1 MKRWRLLVLAFLAAF
16 CLNSYVFASYSPNLE
31 ERPIAFDPGKSMGY
45 FLWQDKEGLHLRITS
60 TGIPHTFSGTV
71 RTDGRFENVLGKYQ
85 GGNEDY
91 FEVNKSQ
98 NKIIYNFTT
107 AKDEEGLDFQLSY
120 GSYVKFSLSL
130 DGESIDSEQIFIGK
144 DGWHP
149 ARYEFTLRQDG
160 EHLKYAD
167 GEKVVII
174 GGGFWWPRGDGH
186 R

>member
-1 MKRWRLLVLAFLAAF
+1 
-16 CLNSYVFASYSPNLE
+16 
-31 ERPIAFDPGKSMGY
+31 
-45 FLWQDKEGLHLRITS
+45 
-60 TGIPHTFSGTV
+60 
-71 RTDGRFENVLGKYQ
+71 
-85 GGNEDY
+85 
-91 FEVNKSQ
+91 
-98 NKIIYNFTT
+98 
-107 AKDEEGLDFQLSY
+107 
-120 GSYVKFSLSL
+120 VKFSLSL